1 MDKYKLE
8 ILGFADIT
16 WNTSGQTHL
25 ATGHTIIY
33 SGNGNK
39 DDPHDKGVGFVLIK
53 VAKKALL
60 VWNHISERIILT
72 RFDTRFKRITVIQT
86 YAPTNEIDEE
96 EKENFYSSLQT
107 TVDKVP
113 KRDFLIIMGN
123 LNAKVRSKRDGREK
137 EIGFHSVFF

>member
-16 WNTSGQTHL
+16 WTTSGQTHL
-25 ATGHTIIY
+25 ATGHTITY
-33 SGNGNK
+33 SRNGNK

-60 VWNHISERIILT
+60 VWNHISERIIFT

-96 EKENFYSSLQT
+96 EKENF
-107 TVDKVP
+107 
-113 KRDFLIIMGN
+113 
-123 LNAKVRSKRDGREK
+123 
-137 EIGFHSVFF
+137 